1 MCFLLV
7 NVSFLLVRRIVQA
20 LRGRIACRRR
30 GRVWSK
36 PSWHRPDD
44 TVVRTQ
50 TVVSSDVNAFNSTAC
65 TRRKTWT
72 CCSTRV
78 EGAWPS
84 ATGSAQVLREQIE
97 VYRHPYSGPCS
108 ERYSVA
114 CLCWC
119 CCELIIASNAHKVCC
134 NFLTRWTTN
143 KSPFHPTG
151 WIGIGTHI
159 ERKLVN
165 SCTVLACSFISRARA
180 HLSGWN
186 LRSRFTRTRPSK
198 WTKVLTQNQNT
209 FQLAVM
215 QQTQMAKFASV
226 GPGPTWR
233 APAICVLYTIAG
245 RPRIPTMRPACRYTW
260 SIQTHTHT
268 HTNHSTPC
276 ILAIHPAK
284 IVALVRLWRWWA
296 PQIPWWGTQS
306 VCQGWISHSIWQRG
320 QGHCVRVWL
329 ARHF

>member
-119 CCELIIASNAHKVCC
+119 CCELIIASNTNAHKVCC

-165 SCTVLACSFISRARA
+165 SCTVLACSFVHFTCSCSPIRMESEESLHAHAPEQMDESSNSEPEYIPIGCHATNPDGKICKCGSRTHMTSTSHMCPLHNRWSSEDTYNETRLQV
-180 HLSGWN
+180 HL
-186 LRSRFTRTRPSK
+186 
-198 WTKVLTQNQNT
+198 VNT
-209 FQLAVM
+209 N
-215 QQTQMAKFASV
+215 
-226 GPGPTWR
+226 
-233 APAICVLYTIAG
+233 
-245 RPRIPTMRPACRYTW
+245 
-260 SIQTHTHT
+260 TH
-268 HTNHSTPC
+268 P
-276 ILAIHPAK
+276 HP
-284 IVALVRLWRWWA
+284 
-296 PQIPWWGTQS
+296 
-306 VCQGWISHSIWQRG
+306 H
-320 QGHCVRVWL
+320 
-329 ARHF
+329 